1 MMESLGLTDPGVI
14 EIDGL
19 QIPDA
24 GGLFLTALTV
34 HVLAGAVCVV
44 SGALAAFARK
54 RPGRHPRA
62 GTVYLCGLSVLVVT
76 AGVMAIVRWP
86 SDIHLLAIA
95 CLAGVF
101 GGAGWWARRRRPPR
115 WMRWHGIGMAASYV
129 ALLTGFYVDNGPQL
143 PVWDRLP
150 PILYWV
156 LPTVVGVPLTWRA
169 LLRNGA
175 VGRVSPRTEA
185 GRTAGPPHPPR

>member
-1 MMESLGLTDPGVI
+1 MMDSLGLTDPGVI

-62 GTVYLCGLSVLVVT
+62 GTVYLV
-76 AGVMAIVRWP
+76 
-86 SDIHLLAIA
+86 A
-95 CLAGVF
+95 CPC
-101 GGAGWWARRRRPPR
+101 WSSRP
-115 WMRWHGIGMAASYV
+115 A
-129 ALLTGFYVDNGPQL
+129 
-143 PVWDRLP
+143 
-150 PILYWV
+150 
-156 LPTVVGVPLTWRA
+156 
-169 LLRNGA
+169 
-175 VGRVSPRTEA
+175 
-185 GRTAGPPHPPR
+185 